1 MNQRALALAALLAA
15 FNAQAAEVE
24 PAQPFAHPATA
35 EELRASLLGTA
46 LAQIEGAKVL
56 EGRFVQQRRLRGLT
70 KPLES
75 RGEFLLVRDLGIDW
89 RTLEPVESELVITRA
104 GLFVRNGDGAQARQP
119 QLRVATELLFALFSL
134 DLAALERRFV
144 LSGVGSPASWQIGLR
159 AREAS
164 TARAV
169 RQAIIRGGTL
179 VEAITLENG
188 AGDAMH
194 IELHEVS
201 TRAAG
206 LSDAERARFQ

>member
-1 MNQRALALAALLAA
+1 MNPRALTLAALLAA
-15 FNAQAAEVE
+15 FNAHAAEVDT
-24 PAQPFAHPATA
+24 AQLFAHPATA
-35 EELRASLLGTA
+35 EELRAALLGAA
-46 LAQIEGAKVL
+46 LARIEGAKVL
-56 EGRFVQQRRLRGLT
+56 EGRFVQQRTLRGLT

-75 RGEFLLVRDLGIDW
+75 RGEFLLAGDRGIYW
-89 RTLEPVESELVITRA
+89 RTLEPVESELAITRA
-104 GLFVRNGDGAQARQP
+104 GLVVRSGDGAQARQP

-144 LSGVGSPASWQIGLR
+144 LSGAGSPASWQVGLR

-179 VEAITLENG
+179 LEAITLENG

-206 LSDAERARFQ
+206 LSDAERALFQ